1 MTTGKELSCKKH
13 KYTKDEFL
21 KMRYDISCYA
31 LGENITDPYELSR
44 LTGYS
49 LDGVYKVLN
58 NLKRTGSL

>member
-1 MTTGKELSCKKH
+1 
-13 KYTKDEFL
+13 
-21 KMRYDISCYA
+21 MRYDISCYA

-49 LDGVYKVLN
+49 LDGVYKVLS